1 MDPFTIDPIPSEMVK
16 EDKRFLKLPH
26 SDILFKPPFTLA
38 CIGAISSGKS
48 SFIYTLVNKLYKN
61 YYDEIVIFSGCLD
74 SQEVWEK
81 VNQRSVLFLNA
92 FDDDAVMDY
101 IKEIEQEQ
109 LKRVEAGKNRLRI
122 LMLCEDIVFDGFNK
136 HRLGTLEKLTMTCRH
151 YNISLI
157 MALQHSKQIS
167 SGMRNQFFYWIIMRV
182 VQNDLE
188 KISHEHSNLLSPD
201 QFINMYNDIQK
212 QGKHEFLIVN
222 YKKPMENRFSHRFTK
237 EINIED
243 YK

>member
-1 MDPFTIDPIPSEMVK
+1 
-16 EDKRFLKLPH
+16 
-26 SDILFKPPFTLA
+26 
-38 CIGAISSGKS
+38 
-48 SFIYTLVNKLYKN
+48 
-61 YYDEIVIFSGCLD
+61 
-74 SQEVWEK
+74 
-81 VNQRSVLFLNA
+81 
-92 FDDDAVMDY
+92 
-101 IKEIEQEQ
+101 
-109 LKRVEAGKNRLRI
+109 
-122 LMLCEDIVFDGFNK
+122 
-136 HRLGTLEKLTMTCRH
+136 
-151 YNISLI
+151 